1 MKGISTLLVYS
12 KHCIFYIRSTFRKCS
27 SGDSRKANNRA
38 LRVNPQPKPTFVGK
52 SQEFTRGHYES
63 TSERGAY
70 WILRWWTSDID
81 KHFVP
86 SNADKAFSK
95 NVFYIRGC
103 TVWASYTPFF
113 SLIKDLT
120 CLLLA
125 SIQHSKLH
133 WTFTRRQPE
142 NNAFPETLTK
152 LKTVLDILFSTF
164 LNVKVIQWL
173 LFSDI
178 FIIREKKSFTQRE
191 RFFLPDVCQ
200 LRSRFEAFLKTIKG
214 SSG

>member
-1 MKGISTLLVYS
+1 M
-12 KHCIFYIRSTFRKCS
+12 
-27 SGDSRKANNRA
+27 
-38 LRVNPQPKPTFVGK
+38 GK

-81 KHFVP
+81 KHFVL

-95 NVFYIRGC
+95 NVFYVRGC

-142 NNAFPETLTK
+142 KNAFPETLTK

-178 FIIREKKSFTQRE
+178 FIIREKNLSHNANVFFTRCLSIAFTFWSIFE
-191 RFFLPDVCQ
+191 NPKRFVWLSRIQFWQQCLNLLPKF
-200 LRSRFEAFLKTIKG
+200 RK
-214 SSG
+214 